1 MIASFKSMR
10 GRVVAVKHSK
20 NQSDFVRSSLI
31 LGLLLALAVG
41 LLYFMRSKDRQ
52 DSLLD
57 KPAESTTTEVK
68 PKKRPRV
75 DVLPSIPIQN
85 PSNSSSAETRPEATP
100 TRDTSD
106 LQRAMQLIDSGQW
119 REAENLLLEILQ
131 KDPRDEGA
139 LVEMAML
146 QLIDKHDSRAAQPYL
161 ERALEVNPDNE
172 AAVQELL
179 GVYEE
184 TRNWDQGLAFLRSLQ
199 GDPRKTGYVDYGIG
213 SALVSMGRPAEAI
226 PSLQKA
232 VYEYG
237 YKEYTARQGLAEAL
251 VDAGR
256 VEEGIREY
264 QQIIDGPY
272 KPNQIRVAKIRTA
285 SALIEK
291 QQFAEARRIL
301 QALQDTDPKDEW
313 VAALLRD
320 IENKQRF

>member
-1 MIASFKSMR
+1 VER
-10 GRVVAVKHSK
+10 GLIVAGKHSK
-20 NQSDFVRSSLI
+20 NQSDFLRSAVI
-31 LGLLLALAVG
+31 LGVLLALAAGV
-41 LLYFMRSKDRQ
+41 LFFMRSQDRK

-57 KPAESTTTEVK
+57 TPKESAANPVESR
-68 PKKRPRV
+68 KRPRV
-75 DVLPSIPIQN
+75 DVLPSIPLDSSN
-85 PSNSSSAETRPEATP
+85 TPSTAGPTGTP
-100 TRDTSD
+100 QPKEGSD
-106 LQRAMQLIDSGQW
+106 LQIAMQLIDSGQW
-119 REAENLLLEILQ
+119 REAENILLGILQ

-146 QLIDKHDSRAAQPYL
+146 LLIDKQDSRAAQPYL

-184 TRNWDQGLAFLRSLQ
+184 TKNWEQGLAFLRSMQ
-199 GDPRKTGYVDYGIG
+199 DDPRKTGYVDYGIG
-213 SALVSMGRPAEAI
+213 SALMSMGRPAEAVA
-226 PSLQKA
+226 SLQKS

-272 KPNQIRVAKIRTA
+272 KPNQVRVAKIRTA

-301 QALQDTDPKDEW
+301 QPLQDSDPRDEW
-313 VAALLRD
+313 VAALMRD
-320 IENKQRF
+320 IDNRQKF

>member
-1 MIASFKSMR
+1 MAGKS
-10 GRVVAVKHSK
+10 SK

-31 LGLLLALAVG
+31 LVLLLAVAIGILF
-41 LLYFMRSKDRQ
+41 FMRSKGRQ
-52 DSLLD
+52 DSLLE
-57 KPAESTTTEVK
+57 KPAESAATETEVK
-68 PKKRPRV
+68 KRNRV
-75 DVLPSIPIQN
+75 DVLPNIPIQN
-85 PSNSSSAETRPEATP
+85 SGADANASATSQATGK
-100 TRDTSD
+100 DSLE
-106 LQRAMQLIDSGQW
+106 LQKAMQLIDGGQW
-119 REAENLLLEILQ
+119 REAESILLAILQ

-139 LVEMAML
+139 LIEMAML
-146 QLIDKHDSRAAQPYL
+146 LLIDKQDSRAAQPYL

-184 TRNWDQGLAFLRSLQ
+184 TRNWDQGLAFLRSMQ
-199 GDPRKTGYVDYGIG
+199 DDPRKTGYVDYGIG

-226 PSLQKA
+226 PALQKS

-237 YKEYTARQGLAEAL
+237 YKEYSARQGLAEAL
-251 VDAGR
+251 VDSGR
-256 VEEGIREY
+256 IDEGIREY
-264 QQIIDGPY
+264 QQIIEGPY

-301 QALQDTDPKDEW
+301 QPLQDTDPKDEW

-320 IENKQRF
+320 IDNKQKF

>member
-1 MIASFKSMR
+1 
-10 GRVVAVKHSK
+10 VAGKHSK
-20 NQSDFVRSSLI
+20 NQSDFLRSAVI
-31 LGLLLALAVG
+31 LGVLLALAAGV
-41 LLYFMRSKDRQ
+41 LFFMRSQDRQ

-57 KPAESTTTEVK
+57 KPKESAANPVESR
-68 PKKRPRV
+68 KRPRV
-75 DVLPSIPIQN
+75 DVLPSIPLD
-85 PSNSSSAETRPEATP
+85 SSSSSPSTTSPTGTP
-100 TRDTSD
+100 QPKEGSD
-106 LQRAMQLIDSGQW
+106 LQIAMQLIDSGQW
-119 REAENLLLEILQ
+119 REAENILLGILQ

-146 QLIDKHDSRAAQPYL
+146 LLIDKQDSRAAQPYL

-184 TRNWDQGLAFLRSLQ
+184 TKNWEQGLAFLRSMQ
-199 GDPRKTGYVDYGIG
+199 DDPRKTGYVDYGIG
-213 SALVSMGRPAEAI
+213 SALMSMGRPAEAVA
-226 PSLQKA
+226 SLQKS

-256 VEEGIREY
+256 VEDGIREY

-301 QALQDTDPKDEW
+301 QPLQDSDPRDEW
-313 VAALLRD
+313 VAALMRD
-320 IENKQRF
+320 IDNRQKF

>member
-1 MIASFKSMR
+1 
-10 GRVVAVKHSK
+10 VAVKHSK
-20 NQSDFVRSSLI
+20 NQSDFVRSSVI
-31 LGLLLALAVG
+31 LGLLLALAVSI
-41 LLYFMRSKDRQ
+41 LFFMRSKGRQ
-52 DSLLD
+52 ESLLD
-57 KPAESTTTEVK
+57 KPIESTSTEATT
-68 PKKRPRV
+68 KKRPRV

-85 PSNSSSAETRPEATP
+85 PSSGANSSTSASNVPQKDNLE
-100 TRDTSD
+100 

-119 REAENLLLEILQ
+119 REAESILLDILQ

-146 QLIDKHDSRAAQPYL
+146 LLIDKQDSRAAQPYL

-172 AAVQELL
+172 AALQELL

-184 TRNWDQGLAFLRSLQ
+184 TRNWEQGLAYLRSMQ
-199 GDPRKTGYVDYGIG
+199 SDPRKTGYIDYGIG

-232 VYEYG
+232 VYEFG

-256 VEEGIREY
+256 IDEGIREY
-264 QQIIDGPY
+264 QQIVDGPY
-272 KPNQIRVAKIRTA
+272 KPNQIRIAKIRIA
-285 SALIEK
+285 SGLIEK

-301 QALQDTDPKDEW
+301 QPLQDNDPKDEW

-320 IENKQRF
+320 IDNKQKF

>member
-1 MIASFKSMR
+1 MA
-10 GRVVAVKHSK
+10 GKHTK
-20 NQSDFVRSSLI
+20 NQSDFLRSAMI
-31 LGLLLALAVG
+31 LGVLLALAAGV
-41 LLYFMRSKDRQ
+41 LFFMRSKGRQ

-57 KPAESTTTEVK
+57 KPKESAANQVESR
-68 PKKRPRV
+68 KRPRV
-75 DVLPSIPIQN
+75 DVLPNIPVDPQ
-85 PSNSSSAETRPEATP
+85 SSSKAAGPGGTP
-100 TRDTSD
+100 LPKEGSE
-106 LQRAMQLIDSGQW
+106 LQTAMQLIDSGQW
-119 REAENLLLEILQ
+119 RESENILLNILQ

-146 QLIDKHDSRAAQPYL
+146 LLIDKHDSRAAQPYL

-184 TRNWDQGLAFLRSLQ
+184 TRNWEQGLAFLRSMQ
-199 GDPRKTGYVDYGIG
+199 DDPRKSGYVDYGIG
-213 SALVSMGRPAEAI
+213 SALMSMGRPAEAVA
-226 PSLQKA
+226 SLQKA

-256 VEEGIREY
+256 VEDGIREY

-272 KPNQIRVAKIRTA
+272 KPNQVRVAKIRIA

-301 QALQDTDPKDEW
+301 QPLQDSDPRDEW
-313 VAALLRD
+313 VAALMRD
-320 IENKQRF
+320 IENRQKF

>member
-1 MIASFKSMR
+1 M
-10 GRVVAVKHSK
+10 
-20 NQSDFVRSSLI
+20 
-31 LGLLLALAVG
+31 
-41 LLYFMRSKDRQ
+41 
-52 DSLLD
+52 LLD
-57 KPAESTTTEVK
+57 
-68 PKKRPRV
+68 
-75 DVLPSIPIQN
+75 
-85 PSNSSSAETRPEATP
+85 
-100 TRDTSD
+100 
-106 LQRAMQLIDSGQW
+106 
-119 REAENLLLEILQ
+119 ILQ

-146 QLIDKHDSRAAQPYL
+146 LLIDKHDSRAAQPYL

-184 TRNWDQGLAFLRSLQ
+184 TRNWEQGLAFLRSMQ
-199 GDPRKTGYVDYGIG
+199 NDPRKTGYIDYGIG
-213 SALVSMGRPAEAI
+213 SALISMGRPAEAI
-226 PSLQKA
+226 SSLQKA

-256 VEEGIREY
+256 VDEGIREY

-272 KPNQIRVAKIRTA
+272 KPNQVRVAKIRIA

-301 QALQDTDPKDEW
+301 QPLQDSDPRDEW

-320 IENKQRF
+320 IDNRQKF